1 MRNPSKSTSLLVA
14 FLLLAPAAL
23 HAQFVYW
30 SFEAGSPSAIS
41 TNFSSTISGIP
52 ADFGTGTASG
62 VHAAANTVWAPLG
75 GNGSSYALNV
85 GSWSVGDYFQ
95 FQINSLGFAPLDIQ
109 WSQTR
114 STTGPSL
121 FHLSYST
128 DGLNFTSISSYLVLS
143 NSTSANNSGT
153 GLVTSPWS
161 NLNFQPA
168 YRYTNNLSS
177 LIALQN
183 QPTLYFRLVCDAAGS
198 GGNARLDDVII
209 DLAQIP
215 EPRSTLLVAVGLLS
229 RFLLRKRR

>member
-1 MRNPSKSTSLLVA
+1 MRTQHTLRLIVFLTLLT
-14 FLLLAPAAL
+14 PAL

-30 SFEAGSPSAIS
+30 SFEAGSPSALG
-41 TNFSSTISGIP
+41 TNFSSSISGIP

-85 GSWSVGDYFQ
+85 GSWSLGDYFQ
-95 FQINSLGFAPLDIQ
+95 FQINSLGVAPLDIQ

-198 GGNARLDDVII
+198 GGGNARLDDVII

-215 EPRSTLLVAVGLLS
+215 EPRLTFLAVSCLLTCYFA
-229 RFLLRKRR
+229 RKRR